1 MYNSLFIFEYLYI
14 YIYIHI
20 HVKEVIQTTSSIK
33 LIIINDDN
41 ITRLIIFEESVLL
54 LQNIF

>member
-20 HVKEVIQTTSSIK
+20 HVKEVIQ
-33 LIIINDDN
+33 
-41 ITRLIIFEESVLL
+41 LL
-54 LQNIF
+54 VP

>member
-14 YIYIHI
+14 YIC
-20 HVKEVIQTTSSIK
+20 VKEVIQTNSSIK

-41 ITRLIIFEESVLL
+41 ITRHIISEEFVLL